1 MLKDRYN
8 YKLNGIEHEIIL
20 NNNIKINI
28 PPINDKILMANKF
41 MLKYINDLFTYY
53 NIEYTILNNTL
64 LGQYVF
70 QGINIFDK
78 DLEIGTSHNNLFK
91 IKKLEDEIK
100 EDGLSVY
107 YMEEKYIKISTTF
120 INKTKTSIYIY
131 LFNHNTEND
140 TITYTLTDNSS
151 ISHRFYD
158 IFPLQKGKFEEF
170 EISIPHKLEKILESF
185 SINLNYIVFTD
196 KKDIQLKIIDEK
208 TNDTIYEKFISIIKP
223 FLF

>member
-28 PPINDKILMANKF
+28 PPVNDKILMANKF
-41 MLKYINDLFTYY
+41 MLKYINDLFNYY

-91 IKKLEDEIK
+91 IKKLEDELK
-100 EDGLSVY
+100 EDGFTVY

-120 INKTKTSIYIY
+120 INKTKTSIHIY

-140 TITYTLTDNSS
+140 TITYTLTDNSAM
-151 ISHRFYD
+151 SHRQHRY
-158 IFPLQKGKFEEF
+158 
-170 EISIPHKLEKILESF
+170 
-185 SINLNYIVFTD
+185 
-196 KKDIQLKIIDEK
+196 
-208 TNDTIYEKFISIIKP
+208 
-223 FLF
+223 